1 MIRNKRYSYAAS
13 WEAYVQGNTV
23 SITSP
28 RYIRNILAAT
38 AATETEDS
46 EDSSDDT
53 DAEQYENFDF
63 KAGSMALVQQTLK
76 GMSANNLDEG
86 MKAMGRH
93 AKTIRLGRSL
103 WESAPLE
110 PSITS
115 LMQERFFDGGTFPP
129 LKEVKTAAAQAQ
141 IRWRKGQHPSQGR
154 LCPQAASP
162 RQAMVIVSPP
172 GCEELKRRKNHQ
184 PVNKCPFSIGSR
196 IVCFK
201 NFNWKKKG
209 CCFTK
214 QTQNGPNVSNRS
226 WASATDHL
234 EQAKAR

>member
-1 MIRNKRYSYAAS
+1 MK
-13 WEAYVQGNTV
+13 GNIV
-23 SITSP
+23 SKTSA
-28 RYIRNILAAT
+28 RYIQNLLAAT
-38 AATETEDS
+38 AATKTEDS

-103 WESAPLE
+103 WESEPLD

-115 LMQERFFDGGTFPP
+115 LMHERFFDGGTFPP

-141 IRWRKGQHPSQGR
+141 NPVEERPAPFAGKTMPTSSLSTTSYGHR
-154 LCPQAASP
+154 LASWLQRVEEEEEAP
-162 RQAMVIVSPP
+162 TSEQMSILNRVSDRLLQEFQLEKEGLLLHKTNPERAKCEQPLLGFCHGSPGTGKSKVI
-172 GCEELKRRKNHQ
+172 
-184 PVNKCPFSIGSR
+184 
-196 IVCFK
+196 
-201 NFNWKKKG
+201 NWITRL
-209 CCFTK
+209 FTE
-214 QTQNGPNVSNRS
+214 
-226 WASATDHL
+226 AL
-234 EQAKAR
+234 EW